1 MAEIGQIARGTVVR
15 VLPYGALVRLDDGLL
30 GLVHISEIDARFVR
44 DVAEYL
50 EPEGRVVVKV
60 IAQKECGKLEFSI
73 KQAKGTRAD
82 LDEAPLPDDFETPAE
97 PQQPMHHPDTFRR
110 EPRAAF
116 DEKMREFMV
125 DSTERLGD
133 IRRHHDTKLGNHRRR

>member
-60 IAQKECGKLEFSI
+60 IAQKECGRMEFSI
-73 KQAKGTRAD
+73 KQVKGANAD
-82 LDEAPLPDDFETPAE
+82 LDETPMQDDFTLPAE
-97 PQQPMHHPDTFRR
+97 PVVHYE
-110 EPRAAF
+110 EPFKRDSRAAF
-116 DEKMREFMV
+116 DEKMREFMA
-125 DSTERLGD
+125 DSTDRLGD
-133 IRRHHDTKLGNHRRR
+133 IRRHQDVKLGHHRRR